1 MRPAFEVRYREGA
14 GPRWQVVRL
23 HDPGMAL
30 CRTTALGR
38 YWTLREAD
46 DEAGRLTRLQE
57 CLCQLSRA
65 VALRAAWELG
75 REYGATFGARVVR
88 EERSCGGEND

>member
-23 HDPGMAL
+23 HTPGMAL
-30 CRTTALGR
+30 CRTTPLGR
-38 YWTLREAD
+38 YWTLGEAD
-46 DEAGRLTRLQE
+46 KEADRLTQLQE

-65 VALRAAWELG
+65 VALRAAWEWG
-75 REYGATFGARVVR
+75 RQYGATFGAREAMEAAR
-88 EERSCGGEND
+88 